1 MAASHSN
8 FEHPVRPI
16 TLLSKMSQPENYA
29 YMPAPVEDYD
39 DMPPLI
45 SLDNAW
51 LPPSAYEQWPLLNE
65 PLEAPLPG
73 QILNLLHDY
82 ESLLDEVPSAPEF
95 HVMVTAINM
104 TVRSILE
111 YMVARISAGEPVDH
125 VTLEGLYADVEEMAN
140 AYQAVT
146 MISKVN
152 TLFNSLVMFQEWLIT
167 LSLEQLVDCQPQL
180 ATAFGFALN

>member
-1 MAASHSN
+1 
-8 FEHPVRPI
+8 
-16 TLLSKMSQPENYA
+16 MSQP
-29 YMPAPVEDYD
+29 EDYD

-51 LPPSAYEQWPLLNE
+51 LPPSAYELLPLLNE
-65 PLEAPLPG
+65 PLEDLPG
-73 QILNLLHDY
+73 QIVNLLHDY
-82 ESLLDEVPSAPEF
+82 ESLLNEVPSAPEF

-104 TVRSILE
+104 TVRSVLE
-111 YMVARISAGEPVDH
+111 YMVVRISAGEPVDH
-125 VTLEGLYADVEEMAN
+125 AVLEGLYADVEEMAN

-152 TLFNSLVMFQEWLIT
+152 ILFNSLVMFQEWLA
-167 LSLEQLVDCQPQL
+167 SLTPEQLVDCQPQL